1 MSSPRFAGCAL
12 GLALALTLSAS
23 PALGQATSDQRIPVR
38 KDQGVTYRES
48 GGTVSLPAAAAR
60 IDSLEALA
68 ETYQQRLYS
77 LESAYATLDSRS
89 LAAAR
94 RISALEDSLRLVNAQ
109 LATAR
114 SDFAAMRAEL
124 MATSNRAAA
133 LADEVQYLNQRY
145 DRFTKG
151 SLFKNSGF
159 YMGVGTGANFTTGD
173 LRDLGYAT
181 ALHVQVPIGFA
192 KPGSLLGF
200 RTEWGF
206 QRLEGRA
213 RGPFTNPDPE
223 ILSGVAMVTLN
234 FPMNT
239 AKNNLFYLMG
249 GGGVYHFRDIGVLSS
264 LATSFPDITPGSD
277 NETKWGLTG
286 GAGLEFHILGAA
298 SLFVESQ
305 FTNVSAKGRNLSWV
319 PLVAGLQLR

>member
-1 MSSPRFAGCAL
+1 MSSSRFTGGAL
-12 GLALALTLSAS
+12 VLALILSAS
-23 PALGQATSDQRIPVR
+23 PVLGQATSDQRIPVR

-48 GGTVSLPAAAAR
+48 GGAVSLPAAAAR

-68 ETYQQRLYS
+68 DTYQQRLNA

-89 LAAAR
+89 MAAAR
-94 RISALEDSLRLVNAQ
+94 RISALEDSLRMVQSQ

-114 SDFAAMRAEL
+114 ADFAAMRSEL

-133 LADEVQYLNQRY
+133 LESDVQRLNQRF
-145 DRFTKG
+145 DRFSKG

-159 YMGVGTGANFTTGD
+159 YMGLGTGANVTTGD
-173 LRDLGYAT
+173 LRDLHYGS

-192 KPGSLLGF
+192 KLGNLVGF
-200 RTEWGF
+200 RTEWALQQF
-206 QRLEGRA
+206 EGRN
-213 RGPFTNPDPE
+213 RGNLHNPDPE
-223 ILSGVAMVTLN
+223 ILSGIAMVTLN
-234 FPMNT
+234 FPINT
-239 AKNNLFYLMG
+239 AKTNTFFLMG

-264 LATSFPDITPGSD
+264 LASSFPDITPGSD

-298 SLFVESQ
+298 SLYLESQ
-305 FTNVSAKGRNLSWV
+305 FTNVSATGRDLNWV
-319 PLVAGLQLR
+319 PLIAGLQIR

>member
-1 MSSPRFAGCAL
+1 MSSSRFTGGA
-12 GLALALTLSAS
+12 LALALALILSAS
-23 PALGQATSDQRIPVR
+23 PAPGQATSDQRIPVR

-68 ETYQQRLYS
+68 NTYQQRLYA

-114 SDFAAMRAEL
+114 TDFAAMRAEL

-133 LADEVQYLNQRY
+133 LENEVQYLNQRY

-159 YMGVGTGANFTTGD
+159 YMGVGTGVNVTTGD
-173 LRDLGYAT
+173 LRDLHYGN

-192 KPGSLLGF
+192 RQGNLLGF
-200 RTEWGF
+200 RTEWAY
-206 QRLEGRA
+206 QRLEGKA
-213 RGPFTNPDPE
+213 RGIFTNPDPE

-234 FPMNT
+234 FPINT
-239 AKNNLFYLMG
+239 AKTNAFYLMG
-249 GGGVYHFRDIGVLSS
+249 GGGVYHFRDIGMLSS
-264 LATSFPDITPGSD
+264 LASSFPDITATSD

-298 SLFVESQ
+298 SLYVQSQ
-305 FTNVSAKGRNLSWV
+305 FTNVSAKGRNLNWV
-319 PLVAGLQLR
+319 PLIAGLQLR